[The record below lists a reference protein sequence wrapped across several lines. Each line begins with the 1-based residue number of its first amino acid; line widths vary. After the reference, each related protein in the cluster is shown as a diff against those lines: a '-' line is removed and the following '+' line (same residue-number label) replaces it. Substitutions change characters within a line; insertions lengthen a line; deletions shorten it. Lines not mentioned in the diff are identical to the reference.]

1 LERLLREEFRTLD
14 DFKAKEKAHGAAEKE
29 TRGSSSMVVV
39 TASHSKAET
48 K

>member
-14 DFKAKEKAHGAAEKE
+14 DFKAKEKTHEAAEKQ
-29 TRGSSSMVVV
+29 TGCSSSTVAV
-39 TASHSKAET
+39 AAHSKAEA